1 MGGRLIAITSQKGG
15 VGKTTLATNMACV
28 AARELQQDVALVQ
41 LELPFAGD
49 STVLFGGERGE
60 TLGSLA
66 DDLPE
71 MTADMFA
78 ERLVRHASGVVIVPA
93 ALDLAI
99 AELVTPAVAAE
110 AIDLLLRAFPF
121 VIADIGRGTD
131 GLAAEALDRASAVIV
146 PTGPDL
152 LDVNC
157 GRKSL
162 EYLQGMMYPQ
172 ERIRVLL
179 NREHDGQRIS
189 LKIIELNLG
198 QSVAFS
204 VPEDAKA
211 LGEAS
216 LQGQP
221 LAVGNRRH
229 PITRALAKIVKEL
242 LSEEPLAEGTR
253 IGVRRPAPEPG
264 SAGPARAGAKPSAA
278 AASRLQEPGRA
289 ITGLSA
295 DDVIDVKRAV
305 HRRLVD
311 EMNLRDVDYKALK
324 SGPQARDLRLRAEQ
338 MIARLLDEEAPQVS
352 DKGARLTLARDI
364 LNEALGLGPLEY
376 YLADESVSEVMVNS
390 AEDIYIE
397 RHGRLE
403 KTPHSF
409 TGEEQ
414 LRTIIERIV
423 VEVGRR
429 IDENSPMVDAR
440 LPDGSRVNAIIPPLT
455 LDGSVLTI
463 RKFSSTPLEIK
474 DLIAYGSL
482 SEQMAEFLRVCVV
495 ARKNMVISGGTGSG
509 KTTLLNVLSGYIPDD
524 DRIITIEDSAEL
536 QLPQDHVVR
545 LETRPPNIEGEGAV
559 TIRDLVRNSLR
570 MRPDRIV
577 VGECRGG
584 EALDMLQAMNTG
596 HDGSLTT
603 VHVNTP
609 RDALAR
615 LETMSLMAG
624 IDLPSKAIRDQIVAA
639 IDVIVQQERL
649 RDGSRRVVAISELT
663 GMEGNVFTM
672 QDLFEFKK
680 TGMEGQKV
688 VGHHQPT
695 GLIPSFLDGLREQGF
710 EVPREIFLHQM
721 A

>member
-1 MGGRLIAITSQKGG
+1 MDGRLIAITSQKGG

-28 AARELQQDVALVQ
+28 AARELQADVALLQ
-41 LELPFAGD
+41 LERPFAGD
-49 STVLFGGERGE
+49 STVLFGGERGA

-66 DDLPE
+66 DALPE
-71 MTADMFA
+71 MTADMLA
-78 ERLVRHASGVVIVPA
+78 ERLVRHTSGVVVVPA
-93 ALDLAI
+93 ALDLAL
-99 AELVTPAVAAE
+99 ADLVTPVVAAE
-110 AIDLLLRAFPF
+110 AIDLLLQAFPF
-121 VIADIGRGTD
+121 VVADIGRGTD
-131 GLAAEALDRASAVIV
+131 GLAAEALDRASDVIV

-157 GRKSL
+157 ARKTL
-162 EYLQGMMYPQ
+162 EFLQGMMYPH

-179 NREHDGQRIS
+179 NREHDAQRIS

-198 QSVAFS
+198 QPVSFS
-204 VPEDAKA
+204 VPEDVKA
-211 LGEAS
+211 LAEAS

-221 LAVGNRRH
+221 LALGSRRH
-229 PITRALAKIVKEL
+229 PITRALAVVVKEL
-242 LSEEPLAEGTR
+242 LSEEPLPAGTR
-253 IGVRRPAPEPG
+253 IGVRRPVAESSPG
-264 SAGPARAGAKPSAA
+264 RVAARPAAARAAVE
-278 AASRLQEPGRA
+278 EPGRA
-289 ITGLSA
+289 IPGLSA
-295 DDVIDVKRAV
+295 DEVIDIKRAV

-311 EMNLRDVDYKALK
+311 EMNLRDVDYRALK
-324 SGPQARDLRLRAEQ
+324 SGPEARDLRLRAEQ
-338 MIARLLDEEAPQVS
+338 MIARLLDEEAPNVS

-376 YLADESVSEVMVNS
+376 YLADDTVSEVMVNS

-397 RHGRLE
+397 RRGRLE

-440 LPDGSRVNAIIPPLT
+440 LPDGSRVNAVIPPLT

-463 RKFSSTPLEIK
+463 RKFSTTPLGIK
-474 DLIAYGSL
+474 DLIGFGSL
-482 SEQMAEFLRVCVV
+482 SDQMAEFLRVCVL

-509 KTTLLNVLSGYIPDD
+509 KTTLLNVLSGYIPGD
-524 DRIITIEDSAEL
+524 DRIVTIEDSAEL

-545 LETRPPNIEGEGAV
+545 METRPPNIEGEGAV

-603 VHVNTP
+603 VHANTP

-672 QDLFEFKK
+672 QDLFEYKK

-695 GLIPSFLDGLREQGF
+695 GLIPSFLDDLREQGF

>member
-1 MGGRLIAITSQKGG
+1 MGGRLIAITSQTGG

-28 AARELQQDVALVQ
+28 AARELQHDVALVQ
-41 LELPFAGD
+41 LERPFAGD

-66 DDLPE
+66 DELPE

-110 AIDLLLRAFPF
+110 AIDLLLQAFPF

-131 GLAAEALDRASAVIV
+131 GLAAEALDRASDVIV

-179 NREHDGQRIS
+179 KREHDGQRIS

-198 QSVAFS
+198 QPVAFS

-229 PITRALAKIVKEL
+229 PITRALAEIVKEL
-242 LSEEPLAEGTR
+242 LSEEPLADGTR
-253 IGVRRPAPEPG
+253 IGVRRPAAEPG
-264 SAGPARAGAKPSAA
+264 AGRAGAKPSAA
-278 AASRLQEPGRA
+278 AAARMHEPGQA

-295 DDVIDVKRAV
+295 DDVIDIKRAV

-338 MIARLLDEEAPQVS
+338 MIARLLDEEAPSVS

-409 TGEEQ
+409 TCEEQ

-440 LPDGSRVNAIIPPLT
+440 LPDGSRVNAVIPPLT

-463 RKFSSTPLEIK
+463 RKFSSTPLGIK

-509 KTTLLNVLSGYIPDD
+509 KTTLLNVLSGYIPDG
-524 DRIITIEDSAEL
+524 DRIVTIEDSAEL

-545 LETRPPNIEGEGAV
+545 METRPPNIEGEGAV

-603 VHVNTP
+603 VHANTP

-624 IDLPSKAIRDQIVAA
+624 IDLPSRAIRDQIVAA

-649 RDGSRRVVAISELT
+649 RDGTRRVVAISELT

-672 QDLFEFKK
+672 QDLFAYKK

-688 VGHHQPT
+688 IGHHQPT
-695 GLIPSFLDGLREQGF
+695 GLIPTFLDDLREQGF
-710 EVPREIFLHQM
+710 EVPREIVLHQM